1 MPLAVISILKLKNA
15 MGDMTW
21 IIAGVL
27 VLLVVWCIYMYNKLV
42 RTKNYMAEGWSGIDV
57 LLKKRYDL
65 VPNLVETVKGYAT
78 HESSLLQE
86 VTALRTRAMGAAGVA
101 EKQQAEEG
109 MSRALG
115 NLFAVA
121 ENYPDL
127 KASANFQQLQQDLSG
142 IETELER
149 ARRYYNATV
158 RDNNVVVEGFPSGVI
173 ANMFQFKK
181 GVFFEIDT
189 AAHREAP
196 KVSF

>member
-1 MPLAVISILKLKNA
+1 MVDI
-15 MGDMTW
+15 TW
-21 IIAGVL
+21 IIAGA
-27 VLLVVWCIYMYNKLV
+27 VLLVVVWAVYAYNKLV

-65 VPNLVETVKGYAT
+65 IPNLVETVKGYAA
-78 HESSLLQE
+78 HESRLLQE
-86 VTALRTRAMGAAGVA
+86 VTALRSKAMNTGDVA
-101 EKQQAEEG
+101 EKQVVEQG
-109 MSRALG
+109 VSRVIG
-115 NLFAVA
+115 NLLAVA

-127 KASANFQQLQQDLSG
+127 KASTNFQQLQQDLAG
-142 IETELER
+142 VETELER

-158 RDNNVVVEGFPSGVI
+158 RDNNVVVEGFPSGII
-173 ANMFQFKK
+173 ANMFHFKK